1 MSFLIVFYDAN
12 IKTINLI
19 YSVFRSFLAKFVKIK
34 NMKTNILGLPVKET
48 EVIVN
53 ELNSLLSNYQVYYQN
68 LRGIHW
74 NIRGKR
80 FFDLHVKFEELY
92 NDSQLKVDMI
102 AERVLTLGG
111 TPLHTFEDYIKYN
124 NIVVGKNISND
135 EKAVQLIVDS
145 LSHLLALEREILNKS
160 AAVNDE
166 GSNAMM
172 SDFIAEQEKTI
183 WMMMA
188 WLEE

>member
-1 MSFLIVFYDAN
+1 LSFLIVFYNAN

-19 YSVFRSFLAKFVKIK
+19 YSVFRGFLGYFVKNK

-48 EVIVN
+48 EIIIS

-92 NDSQLKVDMI
+92 NDSQLKIDMI

-111 TPLHTFEDYIKYN
+111 TPLHTFEDYIKHN
-124 NIVVGKNISND
+124 KIEVGKNISND
-135 EKAVQLIVDS
+135 EKAVHLIVNS
-145 LSHLLALEREILNKS
+145 LSHLLILEREILNKT
-160 AAVNDE
+160 AVVNDE

-183 WMMMA
+183 WMMQA